1 MLGRGMLNTMD
12 VDVSGLSQLPG
23 KMRPKFEPGY

>member
-1 MLGRGMLNTMD
+1 MLARGMLNTTG

-23 KMRPKFEPGY
+23 KLKPKFEPGY